1 MPKEGFEI
9 VRIPADIHVIPHLN
23 VTTKSRMTAHDYVI
37 ADLAVMSDMTVS
49 EENVVRANL
58 RSILGVCSYV
68 GGDIFTK
75 HVSISHPKLGLT
87 ALILEVVRH
96 TSDECVRMNIV
107 LFTENDVPLHCSMV
121 TNPATISYGSVGT
134 DVAERFNHD
143 VLSQFGTL
151 FYDCL

>member
-1 MPKEGFEI
+1 M
-9 VRIPADIHVIPHLN
+9 A
-23 VTTKSRMTAHDYVI
+23 AHDQVI
-37 ADLAVMSDMTVS
+37 ADYAVMGHMTIS

-58 RSILGVCSYV
+58 RSILGVCRYV
-68 GGDIFTK
+68 GGDVFTK
-75 HVSISHPKLGLT
+75 HISISHPKLRLA

-121 TNPATISYGSVGT
+121 TNPATISYGSVGA
-134 DVAERFNHD
+134 DVAERLNHD

>member
-1 MPKEGFEI
+1 M
-9 VRIPADIHVIPHLN
+9 A
-23 VTTKSRMTAHDYVI
+23 AHDQVI
-37 ADLAVMSDMTVS
+37 ADYAVVGHMTIS

-75 HVSISHPKLGLT
+75 YISISYPELGLAT
-87 ALILEVVRH
+87 LILEVMRH

-107 LFTENDVPLHCSMV
+107 LFTENDVPLHRCV
-121 TNPATISYGSVGT
+121 VANPATISYGSVGT
-134 DVAERFNHD
+134 DVTERLNYD